1 MLPGLQKFDVQIY
14 RAETHRTYSATV
26 YTGRFVGRQSFYR
39 PDNVDKN
46 NVVIKP
52 IDMQYALTGRHV
64 GYAHVNRLC
73 KCNGVFR

>member
-39 PDNVDKN
+39 PDNVDQN
-46 NVVIKP
+46 NVVYK
-52 IDMQYALTGRHV
+52 
-64 GYAHVNRLC
+64 AH
-73 KCNGVFR
+73 